1 MSRSRAALGAAC
13 LSMTVATAQAAPAT
27 SAGEQVGLTAGYP
40 LPTGIVVEVD
50 TFTAGRADR
59 PNAPDVMGN
68 IPFVVWASPYRL
80 FGGQI
85 QPVVSFPTALIGTRN
100 PAPLPNRD
108 VSAMYNPLLASALAW
123 DLGNGLGVSYLL
135 GAYLPVSDRG
145 SLGLGLDGTPLL
157 PQAASATLRQ
167 SFAAT
172 YVGDGHYNLT
182 ASLSYGL
189 TLDPRARFGGAVGR
203 SLGPIGQA
211 DGLGLDLTLVKRF
224 GRFEIGPVA
233 YGSLDLA
240 VDRRDPLYRTYQ
252 KTGQFAA
259 GALVGYSFDRFIVQV
274 YLARDIVA
282 RQTRTRGGQ
291 VQDNEETRGWFRLAV
306 PLAAPS
312 AGQAAEAGSR
322 PLVSKD

>member
-1 MSRSRAALGAAC
+1 
-13 LSMTVATAQAAPAT
+13 MTVATAQAAPAT

-40 LPTGIVVEVD
+40 LPTGIVVAVD

-145 SLGLGLDGTPLL
+145 SL
-157 PQAASATLRQ
+157 ASA
-167 SFAAT
+167 S
-172 YVGDGHYNLT
+172 T
-182 ASLSYGL
+182 ARRSCRRP
-189 TLDPRARFGGAVGR
+189 PRR
-203 SLGPIGQA
+203 
-211 DGLGLDLTLVKRF
+211 
-224 GRFEIGPVA
+224 
-233 YGSLDLA
+233 
-240 VDRRDPLYRTYQ
+240 
-252 KTGQFAA
+252 
-259 GALVGYSFDRFIVQV
+259 
-274 YLARDIVA
+274 
-282 RQTRTRGGQ
+282 
-291 VQDNEETRGWFRLAV
+291 
-306 PLAAPS
+306 PS
-312 AGQAAEAGSR
+312 ARASR
-322 PLVSKD
+322 RPMSATATTISRRRSPTA